1 MTRLA
6 LALLFA
12 LVLAPAAHAQL
23 PAGGITSGNVQF
35 VKNFVTSTDS
45 SGARLKDG
53 YFYITT
59 ERDLTIYD
67 VKDPENPVQ
76 VGHLYFTSSPGTPV
90 YTEED
95 PDTNGRIL
103 LTWNGSAL
111 QVIDVS
117 DKTNPH
123 IVGTVD
129 GPDQHTISCALD
141 CTWAYGTE
149 GEIVDLR
156 DPTHPK
162 IAGNWIDEVKADS
175 SHDVT
180 EVAPGILLTASEPM
194 YVLDIRKDP
203 AHPTVLATTQ
213 MPGFTHAVRWPNT
226 MGDDFALV
234 GGEAQ
239 AAPDCS
245 EDTSATFQTFD
256 TRGWETAK
264 TFKLIDQFKMSTG
277 TESDGHSPYT
287 TWCVHWFQEHPS
299 FHDGGL
305 VAIAW
310 YEHGVRFLQVGTDGK
325 IKEIGYYLPYMGQ
338 SSGAYWITDR
348 ILYTADY
355 YRGMDILKFTGDIP
369 QGRPR
374 ETAPGGGPAPA
385 SGPGP
390 STAPASGHPVSF
402 DDLVRLPSARRCV
415 RTLRVRPRA
424 RLRALTV
431 LVDGHRRGASKGRA
445 ITLRRLPHR
454 RFSLQV
460 VVRTRSGHKTAGQ
473 RLYRGCA

>member
-1 MTRLA
+1 VTRLA
-6 LALLFA
+6 VALAI
-12 LVLAPAAHAQL
+12 VLAFAPAARAQL
-23 PAGGITSGNVQF
+23 PMGGITSPNVQF

-67 VKDPENPVQ
+67 VRDPENPVQ
-76 VGHLYFTSSPGTPV
+76 VGHLLFTTSPGTPV

-103 LTWNGSAL
+103 LTWNGNAL

-156 DPTHPK
+156 DPAHPR
-162 IAGNWIDEVKADS
+162 IAGNWNDQLSPDS
-175 SHDVT
+175 THDVT
-180 EVAPGILLTASEPM
+180 EVSPGILLTATEPM
-194 YVLDIRKDP
+194 MLLDIRADP
-203 AHPTVLATTQ
+203 AHPKLLASTD
-213 MPGFTHAVRWPNT
+213 MPGFTHAVRWPGAGT
-226 MGDDFALV
+226 DDFALV

-239 AAPDCS
+239 ATPDCS
-245 EDTSATFQTFD
+245 QDASATFQTFD
-256 TRGWETAK
+256 TRGWQDAH
-264 TFKLIDQFKMSTG
+264 TFRLIDQFRMSNG
-277 TESDGHSPYT
+277 TETDGRSPYT

-310 YEHGVRFLQVGTDGK
+310 YEHGVRFLQIGTDGK
-325 IKEIGYYLPYMGQ
+325 IKEVGYYLPYLGQ

-369 QGRPR
+369 QGRPPA
-374 ETAPGGGPAPA
+374 APGAPPPAPA
-385 SGPGP
+385 P
-390 STAPASGHPVSF
+390 APAASAPPVSF
-402 DDLVRLPSARRCV
+402 DSLVTLPPSRRCV
-415 RTLRVRPRA
+415 RAVRVRVRSKGVRSLVA
-424 RLRALTV
+424 F
-431 LVDGHRRGASKGRA
+431 VDGRRRAASRGRSL
-445 ITLRRLPHR
+445 TLRRLPHR

-460 VVRTRSGHKTAGQ
+460 VVRTRSGHQTAGQ
-473 RLYRGCA
+473 RFYRGCA